1 MLMTEFTD
9 NTMKREMPCGTHC
22 ESNAPFER
30 EIVAVW
36 RQVLGIDGPIPV
48 TANFFALGGHS
59 LLATQ
64 IISRLNK
71 TFAIRLPLQ
80 HFLAEP
86 TVEGLALLVKERRL
100 MKAMISDVET
110 ATARNTSLEREEFTL

>member
-1 MLMTEFTD
+1 MPMTELND
-9 NTMKREMPCGTHC
+9 NTMKREMPRGTRC
-22 ESNAPFER
+22 ESNAPFEF

-36 RQVLGIDGPIPV
+36 RQLLGIDEPIPV

-59 LLATQ
+59 LLAMQ

-71 TFAIRLPLQ
+71 TFAIRLPLE

-86 TVEGLALLVKERRL
+86 TVEALALLVKERRL
-100 MKAMISDVET
+100 MK
-110 ATARNTSLEREEFTL
+110 